1 MSLLSHFY
9 LKLGG
14 ADAPAE
20 LMADL
25 GNVEVD
31 DSLHIPDMFTLQVR
45 DPRFQWGDSDLL
57 RVGQEVEI
65 LAVASEGG
73 APKRLLIGE
82 ITGVEPEYPY
92 NGVPLLM
99 VRGYDRA
106 HRLHRGKKT
115 RSFQQVTDSD
125 MVMRIAREYGLR
137 PDVDATTDVYEYIL
151 QNNQTDF
158 EFVQERARRIGYT
171 FLVDDRA
178 LVFKKPANMPA
189 EVVEL
194 EYGVTLR
201 QFRPRMTTASQ
212 YKEVIVK
219 GWDPVAKRE
228 IVAQARPGGGGSSPG
243 GAGPLGALGDTA
255 NSALGAAM
263 GTANS
268 AMQAGANQLNRLAQQ
283 AMTTAESKLNAAQS
297 EAVGAL
303 PPQLRGPAQQLAERG
318 KQAAKAKASQLAQE
332 YLGDTG
338 AQIINAIGSGNA
350 ADIAQIGMEL
360 GAGLVEKAFGEAG
373 TLVVTHHPVRTQAEA
388 EALARTIAAEL
399 AGGNVQAE
407 GVAVGNP
414 KLTAGCK
421 VKLTALGKF
430 SGEYFVSHTRHLYD
444 GEDGYLTE
452 FSISGRNPDTF
463 TDLLTGGA
471 GTNPGESGPTGPAGV
486 VVGIVTNNQ
495 DPQGQ
500 GRVKVKFPW
509 LSDQDE
515 SHWARVAMPMAGKN
529 RGLFIL
535 PEVDDEVLVMF
546 EHGDINHPYVIGSLW
561 NGSDAPPLSAT
572 DAVSGGQVVRRV
584 WQTRTGHTILLDD
597 SDASPGIYI
606 TDQTGKNKI
615 SLKSQNNELLV
626 EIQGDVKLTTK
637 GKVEVQAQ
645 LDVNVESQT
654 QLTLKGSA
662 GVTIESSGSVKVK
675 GAIIELN

>member
-14 ADAPAE
+14 SDAPAE

-45 DPRFQWGDSDLL
+45 DPRFQWGEADLL

-65 LAVASEGG
+65 LAAASSGG

-125 MVMRIAREYGLR
+125 MVLRIARDYGLR
-137 PDVDATTDVYEYIL
+137 PEVDATTEVHEYIL

-158 EFVQERARRIGYT
+158 EFVQERARRMGYN

-189 EVVEL
+189 DVVEL
-194 EYGVTLR
+194 DYGTTLR

-219 GWDPVAKRE
+219 GWDPVTKRE
-228 IVAQARPGGGGSSPG
+228 IVAQARPGGGGSSGG
-243 GAGPLGALGDTA
+243 GAGPLGGLA
-255 NSALGAAM
+255 GAAA
-263 GTANS
+263 GAASGAAN
-268 AMQAGANQLNRLAQQ
+268 AAAQAGASQLNRLAQQ
-283 AMTTAESKLNAAQS
+283 AMSAAESKLNAAQS

-303 PPQLRGPAQQLAERG
+303 PPQLRGPAQQLAEHG
-318 KQAAKAKASQLAQE
+318 KQAAKDKASQLAQD

-373 TLVVTHHPVRTQAEA
+373 VLMVTHHPVRTQAEA
-388 EALARTIAAEL
+388 EALAKTIAAEL

-430 SGEYFVSHTRHLYD
+430 SGEYFVSHTRHIYD
-444 GEDGYLTE
+444 GDDGYLTE

-486 VVGIVTNNQ
+486 VVGLVTNNQ
-495 DPQGQ
+495 DPQDQ

-561 NGSDAPPLSAT
+561 NGSDNPPLSAN
-572 DAVSGGQVVRRV
+572 DAVSGGQVVKRV

-597 SDASPGIYI
+597 SDGSPGIYI

-615 SLKSQNNELLV
+615 IIDSKSNELTV
-626 EIQGDVKLTTK
+626 EIEGNVKLTAK

-645 LDVNVESQT
+645 QDVSVESQS

-675 GAIIELN
+675 GAVIELN

>member
-1 MSLLSHFY
+1 MTLLSHFY

-14 ADAPAE
+14 SDAPAE

-45 DPRFQWGDSDLL
+45 DPRFQWGDSDVL

-65 LAVASEGG
+65 LAAASSGG

-125 MVMRIAREYGLR
+125 MVMRIARDYGLR
-137 PDVDATTDVYEYIL
+137 PEVDATTEVHEYIL

-158 EFVQERARRIGYT
+158 EFVQERARRMGYN

-194 EYGVTLR
+194 DYGTTLR

-219 GWDPVAKRE
+219 GWDPVTKRE
-228 IVAQARPGGGGSSPG
+228 IVAQARPGGGGSSGG
-243 GAGPLGALGDTA
+243 GAGPLGGLA
-255 NSALGAAM
+255 GAAA
-263 GTANS
+263 GAASGAAN
-268 AMQAGANQLNRLAQQ
+268 AAAQAGASQLNRLAQQ
-283 AMTTAESKLNAAQS
+283 AMSAAESKLNAAQS

-303 PPQLRGPAQQLAERG
+303 PPQLRGPAQQLAEHG
-318 KQAAKAKASQLAQE
+318 KQAAKDKASQLAQD

-373 TLVVTHHPVRTQAEA
+373 VLMVTHHPVRTQAEA
-388 EALARTIAAEL
+388 EALAKTIAAEL

-430 SGEYFVSHTRHLYD
+430 SGEYFVSHTRHIYD
-444 GEDGYLTE
+444 GDDGYLTE

-486 VVGIVTNNQ
+486 VVGLVTNNQ
-495 DPQGQ
+495 DPQDQ
-500 GRVKVKFPW
+500 GRVKVTFPW

-561 NGSDAPPLSAT
+561 NGTDTPPLSAN
-572 DAVSGGQVVRRV
+572 DAVVGGQVVKRV
-584 WQTRTGHTILLDD
+584 LKTRTGHTILLDD
-597 SDASPGIYI
+597 SDGSPGIYI

-615 SLKSQNNELLV
+615 IIDSKSNELTV
-626 EIQGDVKLTTK
+626 EIEGNVKLTAK

-645 LDVNVESQT
+645 QDVSVESQS

-675 GAIIELN
+675 GAVIELN